1 MKDLDQPINMHQI
14 TGFIKAFNES
24 CTESTGMIYNCI
36 DSSMCLIPVEWKKKD
51 IY

>member
-24 CTESTGMIYNCI
+24 CTESTGLVYNHI
-36 DSSMCLIPVEWKKKD
+36 DCSECLSPVE
-51 IY
+51 